1 MTTPDSLV
9 ETLAA
14 QWDGCE
20 YDAPG
25 GLIDIGDAIRRAGLP
40 LEATPGSFAD
50 RNLVRQYIQ
59 QSPQAAPGQA
69 ELSVA
74 KMRDLVKAVGVL
86 TEKWDREVT
95 LTWNQLRGL
104 LAAATQP
111 QQAKESGNA

>member
-40 LEATPGSFAD
+40 LAAS
-50 RNLVRQYIQ
+50 
-59 QSPQAAPGQA
+59 QAGAQEPT
-69 ELSVA
+69 
-74 KMRDLVKAVGVL
+74 K
-86 TEKWDREVT
+86 
-95 LTWNQLRGL
+95 
-104 LAAATQP
+104 
-111 QQAKESGNA
+111 